1 MFTALIDNILRNLRR
16 SVAIAIVLLLFLIGI
31 IWWDFVWQSPQS
43 VFSDMLA
50 NNLNT
55 TSVTKRVLASSSSQ
69 SVDQSIRLEMGST
82 NAAEWLVTATQ
93 SNTAV
98 TSDSIG
104 TQTTGY
110 IRYTQ
115 IKTQPGAPKLIT
127 NFSKVLNVWGRA
139 DGKTDPA
146 LGQLFSQTLLDIGSA
161 PIPPIGNVSETE
173 RQALVNYMQNQGVF
187 SGIYSKVT
195 SQTINGHG
203 VYAYHLLVHL
213 GPYVRLMQSFA
224 HALGITSLSTINP
237 NQYSTVAPVALNLAV
252 DKVSHELVEITY
264 PASGFTQSYA
274 DWGLLT
280 PINLPHQT
288 ISTTALQTRIQTLK

>member
-1 MFTALIDNILRNLRR
+1 MFTALIDTILRNLRR
-16 SVAIAIVLLLFLIGI
+16 SVAIAIVLLVVVIGLIWRVI
-31 IWWDFVWQSPQS
+31 VWQSPQS

-55 TSVTKRVLASSSSQ
+55 TSVTKHILASSSSQ
-69 SVDQSIRLEMGST
+69 SIDQYVRLEMGST

-93 SNTAV
+93 SNTVV

-104 TQTTGY
+104 TSTTGY

-146 LGQLFSQTLLDIGSA
+146 LSQMFSQTLLDIGSA
-161 PIPPIGNVSETE
+161 PIPPIGNVSQTE
-173 RQALVNYMQNQGVF
+173 RQVLVNYMLNQGVF
-187 SGIYSKVT
+187 SGIYSNVT

-203 VYAYHLLVHL
+203 VYAYHVQVRL

-224 HALGITSLSTINP
+224 HALGIASLNNINP
-237 NQYSTVAPVALNLAV
+237 NQYSTVAPVTLNLAV
-252 DKVSHELVEITY
+252 DKMSHELVEVTY
-264 PASGFTQSYA
+264 PATGFTQSYT

-280 PINLPHQT
+280 PIKLPQQT
-288 ISTTALQTRIQTLK
+288 ISTTALQARIKALK